1 MDKQERKF
9 PFSLELALGLSA
21 VSHFL
26 FKLKKKKNSNTRK
39 RRNIFRARG
48 ENRFLDPPSSSS
60 DGLTT
65 ELLEL

>member
-1 MDKQERKF
+1 MDKEERKF

-26 FKLKKKKNSNTRK
+26 FKVKKKNSNTRK